1 MESDKVVGKDVAVTD
16 EGKVVADDGAVETDV
31 VSDKIMAGD
40 GAATDEDKVVADDR
54 AV

>member
-31 VSDKIMAGD
+31 ATVKI
-40 GAATDEDKVVADDR
+40 VA
-54 AV
+54 